1 MRRRAYAGIGRGAE
15 RGATAAKLAMARELR
30 CSPTEAEARLW
41 DALRRRQVA
50 GWKFRRQHVVAG
62 YVADFYCPALRLI
75 LEVDGGV
82 HADRAAEDAVRTAD
96 LEALGITVRRI
107 PNEAILAHLP
117 AVLTALRT
125 TCARLSAPLS
135 PGNRGKGAGG

>member
-1 MRRRAYAGIGRGAE
+1 MLGRSGLPVHRLTLAGLGQQVAGLVQHL
-15 RGATAAKLAMARELR
+15 GQGG
-30 CSPTEAEARLW
+30 
-41 DALRRRQVA
+41 DAGGRRRQVA